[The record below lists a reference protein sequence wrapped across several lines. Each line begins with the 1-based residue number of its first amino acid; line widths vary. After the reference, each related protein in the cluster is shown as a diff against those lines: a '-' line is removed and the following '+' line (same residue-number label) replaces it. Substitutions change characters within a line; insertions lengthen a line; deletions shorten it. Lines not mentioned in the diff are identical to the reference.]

1 MATELAAPEA
11 IARPATA
18 QRLVLVWQDPVTRRF
33 VRVGHLDELVSG
45 RFAFS
50 YDAGAQA
57 AGFDPLAEFPALDR
71 TYVSDRLPAFF
82 GNRVMDR
89 GRGGYAEYRGWLGLE
104 GVRADT
110 PFGVLVRTGGG
121 RATDT
126 FHVVDDLR
134 LEGDAV
140 TTRFFVSGIRH
151 VSGAADEVAALRCGA
166 TLMLRRDEDNRYN
179 PLAVLLDVAPNR
191 PIGFVPDWL
200 VEEVGQLTNSGRVVE
215 VVAERVNPQAPPHLR
230 VLCRLSASRG
240 R

>member
-1 MATELAAPEA
+1 VTELASPG
-11 IARPATA
+11 TA
-18 QRLVLVWQDPVTRRF
+18 ALQADRRRLVLVWQDPVTRRF
-33 VRVGHLDELVSG
+33 VRVGHLDEFASG
-45 RFAFS
+45 RYTFS
-50 YDAGAQA
+50 YDAGASTA
-57 AGFDPLAEFPALDR
+57 SFDPLAEFPSIDG

-104 GVRADT
+104 VETDT
-110 PFGVLVRTGGG
+110 PFEVLVRTGGG

-134 LEGDAV
+134 VEGDAV

-151 VSGAADEVAALRCGA
+151 VQRAADEVAALRAGA
-166 TLMLRRDEDNRYN
+166 TLTLRRDPHNQHN
-179 PLAVLLDVAPNR
+179 PLAVLLDAAPDR

-200 VEEVGQLTNSGRVVE
+200 VEEVCELIDSGRLVD
-215 VVAERVNPQAPPHLR
+215 VVAERVNSLARPHLR
-230 VLCRLSASRG
+230 VLCRLSAQRG